1 MVARS
6 NQQARLKLAM
16 VAGGGTLIIFL
27 AVLGGVV
34 GWFSI
39 SEDPIEYLATP
50 EVSLINPA

>member
-50 EVSLINPA
+50 EVSLINAS